1 MIRNIDKINKISK
14 RYFSQK
20 FEIFLNI
27 CFNSKKSFSWNKMP
41 SGKFLVTLIGLAA
54 TIYFLCTINISKP
67 VVEGFWG
74 GQQFTVSAQP
84 ASMNTRTGQV
94 SALPVSVLNTRNGD
108 DATMGSGKFFSV
120 PSFQGILSP
129 RFSNT
134 QYGAYVRYNLPSR
147 DNLAVPCEPLTFS
160 QMAQENF
167 TQPATQNM
175 PRDTRDMRNQPQ
187 EAKENFCGGGCMG
200 GSCGSGCPSCGKGG
214 YGLGHDVA
222 GGYELPSAYKNGNW
236 YSEYDSLP
244 GSSSLGSDLPVGSM
258 STMDGAGNQEQF
270 VTFNRLMYSN
280 RPSSRGYG
288 QGDFI
293 RGDLPITP
301 CNTGWFSVYPNIA
314 RDLNPGAMGVL
325 AGAGGGGETTS
336 KLQELLVNA
345 TGGVKTT
352 FSGVDL
358 SDISVNSVNMNAQAA
373 MQAGAALSDVS
384 VTSFP

>member
-1 MIRNIDKINKISK
+1 M
-14 RYFSQK
+14 
-20 FEIFLNI
+20 
-27 CFNSKKSFSWNKMP
+27 NKMP

-54 TIYFLCTINISKP
+54 TIYFLCSMDLSNKP
-67 VVEGFWG
+67 LIEGYWG
-74 GQQFTVSAQP
+74 SQQFVVSAQP
-84 ASMNTRTGQV
+84 GSMNTRTGQV
-94 SALPVSVLNTRNGD
+94 SALPVSVLNTNSGN

-147 DNLAVPCEPLTFS
+147 DNMAVPCEPLTFS
-160 QMAQENF
+160 KMAQENY
-167 TQPATQNM
+167 TPQAQQRQQPQHSQRENFQ
-175 PRDTRDMRNQPQ
+175 PQPQ
-187 EAKENFCGGGCMG
+187 ESKENFCGGGCMG
-200 GSCGSGCPSCGKGG
+200 GACGSGCPSCGKGG
-214 YGLGHDVA
+214 YGMGHDVA
-222 GGYELPSAYKNGNW
+222 GGYELPSGYKNGNW
-236 YSEYDSLP
+236 YNEYDSLP
-244 GSSSLGSDLPVGSM
+244 GASSLGSDLPVGSM

-270 VTFNRLMYSN
+270 VTFNRLIYSN

-325 AGAGGGGETTS
+325 AGAGGGGETVS

-358 SDISVNSVNMNAQAA
+358 SDISANSVNMNAQAA
-373 MQAGAALSDVS
+373 MQAGAALSDIS

>member
-1 MIRNIDKINKISK
+1 MPNNSGTE
-14 RYFSQK
+14 SGK
-20 FEIFLNI
+20 FVIAVAGLAAVVFALSRLT
-27 CFNSKKSFSWNKMP
+27 SKKS
-41 SGKFLVTLIGLAA
+41 AD
-54 TIYFLCTINISKP
+54 

-74 GQQFTVSAQP
+74 GNQFVVSAQP

-94 SALPVSVLNTRNGD
+94 SALPVSVLNTNGGGE
-108 DATMGSGKFFSV
+108 ATMGSGKFFSV

-134 QYGAYVRYNLPSR
+134 QYGAMIRYNMPSR
-147 DNLAVPCEPLTFS
+147 ANMAAPCEPLTFS
-160 QMAQENF
+160 QMSQENY
-167 TQPATQNM
+167 QPPNGMQQQ
-175 PRDTRDMRNQPQ
+175 PMRQPLNGNGNGAKQ
-187 EAKENFCGGGCMG
+187 VRFADQKENFCGGGCMG
-200 GSCGSGCPSCGKGG
+200 GACGSGCPSCGKGG

-222 GGYELPSAYKNGNW
+222 GGYELPSGYKNGNW
-236 YSEYDSLP
+236 YGEYDSLP
-244 GSSSLGSDLPVGSM
+244 ANVSMGSDLPVGSM

-270 VTFNRLMYSN
+270 VTFNRLIYSN

-314 RDLNPGAMGVL
+314 RDLNQGAMGVL

-336 KLQELLVNA
+336 KLQQLLVNA

-358 SDISVNSVNMNAQAA
+358 SDMSANSINMNAQAA
-373 MQAGAALSDVS
+373 MQAGSALSDVS